1 MVFRYRVLDAASKS
15 KDGFIEAESEDAA
28 RRGLELQGYFVTELG
43 EADSGTLEELARQK
57 AAEERFRRLEELAAQ
72 PRKRRSPVPLLVFLT
87 FLAIG
92 GWFGYENWSAPIL
105 RPDPSVPT
113 PTEARQYKVVVS
125 GRVDKPV
132 DRFTYLA
139 FSFPEVPVQFDQRLL
154 DYGEDG
160 NFKTEL
166 TFFSYKKP
174 TRMVLKVTRGDYQ
187 DRELEQPL
195 DGSGPLSA
203 TFPAVTLDK
212 TLK

>member
-1 MVFRYRVLDAASKS
+1 MVFRYRVLDAGSKS

-57 AAEERFRRLEELAAQ
+57 AAEERLRRLEELAAQ
-72 PRKRRSPVPLLVFLT
+72 PRKRRSPVPLLIFMT

-92 GWFGYENWSAPIL
+92 GWFAYESWGTPVRL
-105 RPDPSVPT
+105 PDANVPT

-132 DRFTYLA
+132 DRFTTLA
-139 FSFPEVPVQFDQRLL
+139 FNFPEVPVQFEQRLL
-154 DYGEDG
+154 DFGQDG
-160 NFKTEL
+160 KFQTEL
-166 TFFSYKKP
+166 TFFSYNKP
-174 TRMVLKVTRGDYQ
+174 TKMVLKVTRGDYG

-195 DGSGPLSA
+195 EGSPLSA
-203 TFPAVTLDK
+203 TFPPVTLDK
-212 TLK
+212 IPK